1 MRQLLIWGK
10 SLLVSTALLLWLWG
24 NNASAQETGSAKT
37 YSPVLT
43 GAPILSITPDARSAG
58 MGEVGL
64 TTTADAHSIYH
75 NISKLAYM
83 DKEWGVSFVY
93 TPWLSEVA
101 KDINLSTL
109 TGYYSWGNI
118 GEINHAVSAS
128 LRYFHIG
135 EAMAFQRELMIPT
148 TIVPYELA
156 VDLGYSI
163 ALNQHWALGASMRY
177 LRSDYNYSVGE
188 VKGLINNFLVDIS
201 ATYQTGLTFSNDMK
215 GALRAAVALN
225 NVGGK
230 MSYDGGR
237 SSLFAPAKMRVG
249 VGLDLDVAPQHQ
261 VGLHLEANK
270 LLAPTF
276 NPSDRKAPDAYN
288 KMNMWRAM
296 GSSFG
301 DATGGAS
308 EEFNEVMWLVGAEY
322 TYDSRFFV
330 RSGYHYQHPTKG
342 TNSGFTL
349 GLGFIYEWAKVDLS
363 YFLATQTNSP
373 LNNTFRLGVG
383 VNF

>member
-10 SLLVSTALLLWLWG
+10 SLLVSTALLLWVWG

-75 NISKLAYM
+75 NISKLAYI

-109 TGYYSWGNI
+109 TGYYSWGNT

-201 ATYQTGLTFSNDMK
+201 ATYQTDIAFSNDMK

-288 KMNMWRAM
+288 KMNMWRAHLVM
-296 GSSFG
+296 LLVAPRRSSK
-301 DATGGAS
+301 
-308 EEFNEVMWLVGAEY
+308 
-322 TYDSRFFV
+322 R
-330 RSGYHYQHPTKG
+330 
-342 TNSGFTL
+342 
-349 GLGFIYEWAKVDLS
+349 
-363 YFLATQTNSP
+363 
-373 LNNTFRLGVG
+373 
-383 VNF
+383 